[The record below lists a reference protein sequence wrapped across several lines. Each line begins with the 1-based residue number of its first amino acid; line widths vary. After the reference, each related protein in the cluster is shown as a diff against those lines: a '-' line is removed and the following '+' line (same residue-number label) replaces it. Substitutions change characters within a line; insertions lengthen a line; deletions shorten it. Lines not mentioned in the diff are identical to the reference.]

1 MWDAIFEM
9 GLNMK
14 KVLNVIDQTVTF
26 TFGDD
31 LASVVLAMKDVSP
44 ANATYAMLHGFGAR
58 IGDNAAIA
66 KSPENNFTVTEA
78 MRRVEI
84 ASLVEFYA
92 NADNPDWE
100 QRKSTGPRKPAINPT
115 WAKMAELS
123 GRTYETIAAEMA
135 ERDIAE
141 LMAMTNM
148 VAPRG

>member
-1 MWDAIFEM
+1 
-9 GLNMK
+9 MK
-14 KVLNVIDQTVTF
+14 KILNAVDQTVTF

-31 LASVVLAMKDVSP
+31 LAPVVIAMKDVSP

-58 IGDNAAIA
+58 IGDNAAIT

-78 MRRVEI
+78 MRRAEVVG
-84 ASLVEFYA
+84 LVEFYA
-92 NADNPDWE
+92 NPDNLDWE
-100 QRKSTGPRKPAINPT
+100 QRKATGPRKPAINPT

-123 GRTYETIAAEMA
+123 GRTYEAIAAEMA

-141 LMAMTNM
+141 LMRMTNM

>member
-1 MWDAIFEM
+1 VWDAIFEM

-31 LASVVLAMKDVSP
+31 LAPVVLAMKDVSP

-92 NADNPDWE
+92 NTDNPDWE
-100 QRKSTGPRKPAINPT
+100 QRKSTGPRKPALNPT
-115 WAKMAELS
+115 WVKMAELS

-141 LMAMTNM
+141 LMAMTSM

>member
-1 MWDAIFEM
+1 M

-26 TFGDD
+26 AFGDD
-31 LASVVLAMKDVSP
+31 LAPVTLAMRDVSP

-78 MRRVEI
+78 MRRAEVVG
-84 ASLVEFYA
+84 LVEFYA
-92 NADNPDWE
+92 NADNLDWE
-100 QRKSTGPRKPAINPT
+100 QRKATGPRKPAINPT

-123 GRTYETIAAEMA
+123 GRTYEAIAAEMA

-141 LMAMTNM
+141 LMRMTNM
-148 VAPRG
+148 VAPRE